1 MDDFTAPVVPG
12 FLVGRVLG
20 RGGSSTV
27 WLVTEERSGRDF
39 ALKCLGVKHG
49 RRAHTGDA
57 RLSGAA
63 AEEDIRREIRILS
76 VLDHQHLIKAH
87 DAVRFAP
94 TPAPGSSDAGGGGV
108 GLLLDYA
115 PGGSLAELV
124 GSRRKLSV
132 GETVTV
138 LTPIAQVLGY
148 LHAKGFTHG
157 DVSPGNVLFT
167 GHGKPMLSDVGIA
180 RMVGEASSVP
190 DYGTAGFMDP
200 APVDAVRAGLQPER
214 DVYSVAG
221 LGWYCLTGEPPR
233 RTADRPPLSLLL
245 PDVPPE
251 LAAALEAGL
260 NEDRRLRPSAVELA
274 TAIYRSAPPLPVDLA
289 SSVHAT
295 VIPQLLTRRRV
306 PERRDGAVRN
316 GLRAWVRRLSTSR
329 WSRLIGVHQVLPFP
343 LGENEPEAQPQ
354 EAKPAPSGQSGQT
367 DSDRLAGSDRLA
379 DSGRQTVMAPA
390 EKPAPRGKHA
400 VEPGPRLQRPNPGS
414 SQPPPEPDP
423 RQPGLQASSPH
434 DVDTQHFSSQHSS
447 SQHSSP
453 VRRGSHIPKAVQRR
467 RTLLLA
473 AGAAA
478 VAAGAIW
485 TAGAFGPGGMLE
497 GLAGPKPQAVGTE
510 ATDSTGNGP
519 ADHAAGPAEPGN
531 AGTRI
536 PGTVD
541 AQLGSTDPAEA
552 VHALAAVRSLAFSSG
567 RLELLDLVNAPG
579 STAAAADA
587 RLKDEL
593 QRSGHL
599 LAGFTSTVS
608 NIQVQPGASA
618 SQAVVGVTSATSSYV
633 EQDSAGEVVAAGA
646 PGTEQVLRLVLV
658 FQEGQ
663 WRITDVLPG
672 S

>member
-1 MDDFTAPVVPG
+1 MDDFTAPDVPG
-12 FLVGRVLG
+12 FMVGRVLG

-49 RRAHTGDA
+49 RRAADPWPA
-57 RLSGAA
+57 GAA
-63 AEEDIRREIRILS
+63 AEEDLRREIRILS

-87 DAVRFAP
+87 DAVRF
-94 TPAPGSSDAGGGGV
+94 TPKPGPAGTAETGAGGI

-124 GSRRKLSV
+124 GGRRKLPV

-180 RMVGEASSVP
+180 RMVGDAAAVP
-190 DYGTAGFMDP
+190 DCGTAGFMDP

-214 DVYSVAG
+214 DVYSLAA

-233 RTADRPPLSLLL
+233 RTAERPPLYLLL

-260 NEDRRLRPSAVELA
+260 NEDRRLRPGAVELA
-274 TAIYRSAPPLPVDLA
+274 TAIYRSAPPLPIDLA

-306 PERRDGAVRN
+306 PEHPEGAVRS
-316 GLRAWVRRLSTSR
+316 GLRAWGRRLSTSR
-329 WSRLIGVHQVLPFP
+329 WSGLVGARQKLPFP
-343 LGENEPEAQPQ
+343 ESD
-354 EAKPAPSGQSGQT
+354 KP
-367 DSDRLAGSDRLA
+367 
-379 DSGRQTVMAPA
+379 V
-390 EKPAPRGKHA
+390 PRGKHA
-400 VEPGPRLQRPNPGS
+400 VVPGETRRAKNLGPMKPGAEPSGP
-414 SQPPPEPDP
+414 D
-423 RQPGLQASSPH
+423 
-434 DVDTQHFSSQHSS
+434 
-447 SQHSSP
+447 
-453 VRRGSHIPKAVQRR
+453 RRGSVVPKAGQRR
-467 RTLLLA
+467 GTLLLA
-473 AGAAA
+473 AGAVA
-478 VAAGAIW
+478 VAAGTIW
-485 TAGAFGPGGMLE
+485 TAGAFGPGGPLE
-497 GLAGPKPQAVGTE
+497 GPAGAGPQIVGTE
-510 ATDSTGNGP
+510 LADSTQSGPGGNTDGP
-519 ADHAAGPAEPGN
+519 AAPGN
-531 AGTRI
+531 ADTGI
-536 PGTVD
+536 PAAVA

-552 VHALAAVRSLAFSSG
+552 VRALAAVRSLAFSSG

-579 STAAAADA
+579 STAAAADV
-587 RLKDEL
+587 RLKYEL
-593 QRSGHL
+593 QASGRL
-599 LAGFTSTVS
+599 LAGFSSTVS
-608 NIQVQPGASA
+608 NIEVEQGRSA

-633 EQDSAGEVVAAGA
+633 EQDSAGQVLAAGA

-658 FQEGQ
+658 FLDGQ